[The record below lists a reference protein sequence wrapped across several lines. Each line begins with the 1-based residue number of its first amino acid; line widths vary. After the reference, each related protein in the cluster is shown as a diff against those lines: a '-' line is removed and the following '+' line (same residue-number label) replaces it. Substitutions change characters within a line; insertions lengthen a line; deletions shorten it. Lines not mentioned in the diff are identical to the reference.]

1 MADLQALADEFHS
14 AHMRK
19 IAATEGLSADVMLIG
34 RILADQAA
42 AKQRLRDAA
51 ERERGFDA
59 ALSLILA
66 TWTRASDDYSE
77 LPDAKRK
84 QLLVDDSAIASARK
98 PRQRS
103 TRTPAAPAEDSGAQ
117 RTSSPI
123 ALVNDSAIASARKPR
138 QRLTRTSAAPAKDSG
153 AQRTSSPIALATA
166 IIQNARAHPV
176 TWGLGHPR
184 YDRFTYLPNGH
195 RDLPNDAPSAFY
207 DTTGGRF
214 TERDHLV
221 GLAQAHESGAAYW
234 SRETRQAFAL
244 DPDNIYSITPA
255 TNTEKSYRD
264 PAEWLPA
271 DPSVHKRYAAEW
283 VLIKTRWSL
292 TYDEAELAALRRILN
307 AETNG

>member
-14 AHMRK
+14 ARMRE
-19 IAATEGLSADVMLIG
+19 IAATDGLSADAMLIA
-34 RILADQAA
+34 RIGADSESAR
-42 AKQRLRDAA
+42 QRLEDAA
-51 ERERGFDA
+51 EQELGLSA
-59 ALSLILA
+59 AWALSQA
-66 TWTRASDDYSE
+66 TSRRAIDDYLK
-77 LPDAKRK
+77 LPDAERK
-84 QLLVDDSAIASARK
+84 QL
-98 PRQRS
+98 
-103 TRTPAAPAEDSGAQ
+103 
-117 RTSSPI
+117 
-123 ALVNDSAIASARKPR
+123 LVNDSAIASARKPR
-138 QRLTRTSAAPAKDSG
+138 QRLTRTPAAPAEDSG
-153 AQRTSSPIALATA
+153 EQTPSSPIALATA
-166 IIQNARAHPV
+166 IIQNARPHPV
-176 TWGLGHPR
+176 TWGVGHPR
-184 YDRFTYLPNGH
+184 YDRFAYLPNGN
-195 RDLPNDAPSAFY
+195 RDLPKYAPSAFY
-207 DTTGGRF
+207 DVNAGKF

-292 TYDEAELAALRRILN
+292 TYDEAELAGLRRILD